1 MVEIKFGLFLPTGD
15 LKELM
20 RTALRAEADG
30 LYSVSNNDH
39 FFSPFGS
46 PQTPQLECFTAM
58 TAVAAMT
65 RRVRLVP
72 AVVNASFRTP
82 PLLAKIASTLDHVSN
97 GRLTL
102 GLGAGWKR
110 DEYAAHNYAY
120 PSNAERL
127 DQLEENLAVLKAM
140 WTEEAP
146 SFRGRYFAI
155 DHAWNNPRPLQKP
168 HPPIMIG
175 GSGSK
180 LLRIAAKYADII
192 NLIPP
197 IFNGKDFINDPPAA
211 IKFDA
216 AELKR
221 RVAMLQ
227 GFAKEAGRDP
237 RQIEISGLLIASIS
251 RNASD
256 SAMRATAEHLG
267 FSDPE
272 AARRSPVMLTGT
284 PDQVRRELRTRIED
298 FGMTYYIIFM
308 ASDETHDL
316 FVKEVMPEFRR

>member
-1 MVEIKFGLFLPTGD
+1 MPQIKFGLFLPTGD
-15 LKELM
+15 LKQLM
-20 RTALRAEADG
+20 STALRAESEG

-39 FFSPFGS
+39 FFSPFGT

-58 TAVAAMT
+58 TAVAAVT
-65 RRVRLVP
+65 KRVRLVP

-82 PLLAKIASTLDHVSN
+82 PLLAKIATTLDHVSN

-102 GLGAGWKR
+102 GVGAGWKR
-110 DEYAAHNYAY
+110 DEYEAHNYAY

-127 DQLEENLAVLKAM
+127 DQLDETIKVVKAM
-140 WTEEAP
+140 WTQEAP
-146 SFRGRYFAI
+146 SYSGRYFKI
-155 DHAWNNPRPLQKP
+155 DHAYNNPRPLQKP

-180 LLRIAAKYADII
+180 LLKIAAVHADII

-221 RVAMLQ
+221 RVAMLR
-227 GFAKEAGRDP
+227 GFAEEAGRDP
-237 RQIEISGLLIASIS
+237 RQIEISGLVVASMS
-251 RNASD
+251 RNAND
-256 SAMRATAEHLG
+256 PAMRTVAENLG
-267 FSDPE
+267 FTDPE
-272 AARRSPVMLTGT
+272 VARRAPVMLTGT
-284 PDQVRRELRTRIED
+284 PEQVKRELRSRIED
-298 FGMTYYIIFM
+298 FGMTYFIIFM
-308 ASDETHDL
+308 ASEETHEL
-316 FVKEVMPEFRR
+316 FVKEVMPEFAG